1 MTTDNELLKS
11 LALQADKEES
21 PDIKGFIFRNLKY
34 WPILLGL
41 MVIAVGLSWLY
52 LRYTPKSY
60 RADAMLAIKKDP
72 ALMSDGGL
80 SISLMDD
87 KVALEKEVEILKSPD
102 AIEHTIKE
110 LRLYADLKSKGRL
123 LKRDRYGDDSPY
135 IITVEDPDRIVK
147 GGPFMIHY
155 APGQKTITLDDKSY
169 VFDQWY
175 NMPWGRTQFKLN
187 PDYIKKDVE
196 DFELNFVSVDGLRKD
211 IGGRLSA
218 DTRTKLSELI
228 ILHCK

>member
-11 LALQADKEES
+11 LSLQTDKEEA
-21 PDIKGFIFRNLKY
+21 PDIKGFIFRNIKY
-34 WPILLGL
+34 WPILLAL
-41 MVIAVGLSWLY
+41 MIIAVGLSWLY

-110 LRLYADLKSKGRL
+110 LKLYADLKSKGRL

-135 IITVEDPDRIVK
+135 LITVEDPDKITG
-147 GGPFMIHY
+147 GGPFTVHY
-155 APGQKTITLDDKSY
+155 KPGQKSITLNNKSY
-169 VFDQWY
+169 EFDKWHQ
-175 NMPWGRTQFKLN
+175 MPWGRTQFSL
-187 PDYIKKDVE
+187 
-196 DFELNFVSVDGLRKD
+196 
-211 IGGRLSA
+211 
-218 DTRTKLSELI
+218 
-228 ILHCK
+228 